1 MKGKILDYNIQE
13 STGIISGDDGQRY
26 SFSNSE
32 WKSSESPKANQNVD
46 FEIDG
51 NEAKAI
57 YLVKSQIPD
66 FATSLNIEGSEARK
80 GAVFGA
86 IGSGLTFFTIIPF
99 IGFLFG
105 FIGVILEIFGIKK
118 LSDNAKNDRDIFKN
132 YIFGVIFLLV
142 GTVLMGII
150 MGAGL
155 VGSMASMDMNSNFGA
170 GVGIGTM
177 IFGFVVYIIF
187 GILSI
192 IKFYKALNSIGIEY
206 NVPLM
211 QLVAKGYIVGIVF
224 SSTIWFRIF
233 NTFCGIYCKNICL
246 FKNRETIRKKNEK
259 YI

>member
-13 STGIISGDDGQRY
+13 SKGIISGDDGQRY

-155 VGSMASMDMNSNFGA
+155 VGSMASMDMNSNFGT

-211 QLVAKGYIVGIVF
+211 QLVAKGYIVGIVLVPLF
-224 SSTIWFRIF
+224 GLGYLILFVAFIAKIF
-233 NTFCGIYCKNICL
+233 AYLKI
-246 FKNRETIRKKNEK
+246 EK
-259 YI
+259 Q

>member
-13 STGIISGDDGQRY
+13 SKGIISGDDGQRY

-132 YIFGVIFLLV
+132 IFLE
-142 GTVLMGII
+142 
-150 MGAGL
+150 
-155 VGSMASMDMNSNFGA
+155 
-170 GVGIGTM
+170 
-177 IFGFVVYIIF
+177 
-187 GILSI
+187 LS
-192 IKFYKALNSIGIEY
+192 
-206 NVPLM
+206 
-211 QLVAKGYIVGIVF
+211 
-224 SSTIWFRIF
+224 
-233 NTFCGIYCKNICL
+233 FC
-246 FKNRETIRKKNEK
+246 
-259 YI
+259 

>member
-13 STGIISGDDGQRY
+13 SKGIISGDDGQRY

-118 LSDNAKNDRDIFKN
+118 
-132 YIFGVIFLLV
+132 
-142 GTVLMGII
+142 
-150 MGAGL
+150 
-155 VGSMASMDMNSNFGA
+155 
-170 GVGIGTM
+170 
-177 IFGFVVYIIF
+177 
-187 GILSI
+187 
-192 IKFYKALNSIGIEY
+192 
-206 NVPLM
+206 
-211 QLVAKGYIVGIVF
+211 
-224 SSTIWFRIF
+224 TI
-233 NTFCGIYCKNICL
+233 
-246 FKNRETIRKKNEK
+246 
-259 YI
+259 